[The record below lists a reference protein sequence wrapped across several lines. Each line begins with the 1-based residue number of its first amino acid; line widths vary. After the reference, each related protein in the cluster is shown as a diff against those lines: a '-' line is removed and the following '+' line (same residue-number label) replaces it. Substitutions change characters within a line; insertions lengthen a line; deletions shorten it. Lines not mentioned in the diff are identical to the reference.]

1 MGKVKP
7 ENEWKFKCANT
18 GKAIKRRKR
27 YYRNGKYYITKAAFQ
42 AQMKKEA
49 EEKAKVAAEKQAAE
63 AKAAAEKQ
71 AVEEKAAAEPK
82 EEAK

>member
-27 YYRNGKYYITKAAFQ
+27 YYRNGKYYITKAAWEAQ
-42 AQMKKEA
+42 AKKEA
-49 EEKAKVAAEKQAAE
+49 EEKAKAAAE
-63 AKAAAEKQ
+63 APKEA
-71 AVEEKAAAEPK
+71 PK
-82 EEAK
+82 EEAKAAEAPKETSKEEAKS